1 MLIAY
6 ELLRIVE
13 YEHEY
18 AHALEHKTGRDGS
31 NQYNFGSDKNYY
43 TYKYNKSTST
53 NTNTNTNT
61 NTGRVLSLQ

>member
-31 NQYNFGSDKNYY
+31 NQYNFGSDRIKNYH
-43 TYKYNKSTST
+43 TYQYNK
-53 NTNTNTNT
+53 NKNT
-61 NTGRVLSLQ
+61 NTGQVLSLQ